1 MSIGLLT
8 STIQVLKRV
17 TDQAQPYVISFG
29 EGLTTMMDAGSEKNF
44 KHLAT
49 KKSRWQLMR
58 LSAAVCGIELC
69 YAAETAF
76 VSPILLKL
84 GVPISLMTL
93 VWCVSPLMGFIL
105 VPLLG
110 SLSDRCRLQYG
121 RRRPFILLLSAGII
135 LGLILVPNGETL
147 GEYIGDNDSHHVNRT
162 TLNTSLYD
170 AFNDTNL
177 SDTQTEQP
185 INSTL
190 DSEWHIPKIPDN
202 HVSGIVLTIFGVA
215 LLDFS
220 SDAAQSPCRAYLL
233 DISIS
238 ADHSTGL
245 TSFTVLAGLGGS
257 IGYIMGGIDWNKT
270 NFGKSFGGHTR
281 VVFTLV
287 LIAYIFCVLITVTS
301 FKEVPLDE
309 LRGGKAEQ
317 MQRKKKKKGKSKYKK
332 FVNEDTSSSES
343 EDEYRSNSQTLK
355 QSTSASYGTLDES
368 ITGSRSTKTS
378 SSIDQSVS
386 RMKSGKNR
394 EPFESSSTENS
405 TGRCKNTFGESIQ
418 GSRLGKS
425 RKSTNEDEAREI
437 LKQSINKK
445 SSRKYSLEDELIVQ
459 NGGARRISDDTG
471 LENDKTVTVT
481 SNPEASVNNI
491 VTYSTE
497 VTLKTYLLSIIHMP
511 RSIAILCL
519 TNLFCWMSL
528 VCYSL
533 YFTDF
538 VGQAIFEGDPQAP
551 MGSVKHELYDEGVRL
566 GSFGMSLYSLSCAM
580 YSLCIEKLV
589 DKFKAKK
596 IYIGGQ
602 LVYTCGMIIMA
613 LTRHRIAAVLL
624 SPSAGIMYATLFTM
638 PYLLLANYH
647 TKSQFS
653 TNPADKTVRGLGTD
667 VAVVSSMVF
676 LAQFI
681 LSAFVGTIID
691 AVGSSVAIVV
701 AAAIFSFI
709 GACCATQVM
718 YLDL

>member
-368 ITGSRSTKTS
+368 ITGSRSTKT
-378 SSIDQSVS
+378 
-386 RMKSGKNR
+386 N
-394 EPFESSSTENS
+394 
-405 TGRCKNTFGESIQ
+405 
-418 GSRLGKS
+418 
-425 RKSTNEDEAREI
+425 
-437 LKQSINKK
+437 
-445 SSRKYSLEDELIVQ
+445 
-459 NGGARRISDDTG
+459 DTG

>member
-1 MSIGLLT
+1 MTSVTMSIGLLT

-29 EGLTTMMDAGSEKNF
+29 EGLTTMMDAGSDSNF

-49 KKSRWQLMR
+49 KKTRWQLMR

-135 LGLILVPNGETL
+135 IGLILVPNGETL
-147 GEYIGDNDSHHVNRT
+147 GEYIGGEGSHRTNRT
-162 TLNTSLYD
+162 LNSSFNEIGNETSLNISNPEEMD
-170 AFNDTNL
+170 NTTSF
-177 SDTQTEQP
+177 S
-185 INSTL
+185 
-190 DSEWHIPKIPDN
+190 SEWITPKETDN
-202 HVSGIVLTIFGVA
+202 HVSGIILTIFGVA

-233 DISIS
+233 DISI
-238 ADHSTGL
+238 AEDHSAGL

-257 IGYIMGGIDWNKT
+257 IGYLMGGIDWNKT
-270 NFGKSFGGHTR
+270 NFGKTFGGHTR
-281 VVFTLV
+281 VVFTVV
-287 LIAYIFCVLITVTS
+287 LIAYIVCVLITVTS

-309 LRGGKAEQ
+309 LRGGMAEQ
-317 MQRKKKKKGKSKYKK
+317 IQRKKKKKGKSKYKK
-332 FVNEDTSSSES
+332 FVNEETSSES
-343 EDEYRSNSQTLK
+343 EDEGNSKNLN
-355 QSTSASYGTLDES
+355 QSTSTNYGALDGPKTENIS
-368 ITGSRSTKTS
+368 AKVTNFNEQSGSGVGLTKTQES
-378 SSIDQSVS
+378 DRNNASVRKTGQSKHS
-386 RMKSGKNR
+386 FAEGDIGKIR
-394 EPFESSSTENS
+394 
-405 TGRCKNTFGESIQ
+405 Q
-418 GSRLGKS
+418 
-425 RKSTNEDEAREI
+425 STNEDEAREI
-437 LKQSINKK
+437 LKQSINRK
-445 SSRKYSLEDELIVQ
+445 SSRKYSLDDETISQ
-459 NGGARRISDDTG
+459 NGGARKTSSDTG
-471 LENDKTVTVT
+471 IKNDQSAMATA
-481 SNPEASVNNI
+481 NPETQAENI
-491 VTYSTE
+491 ITYSTE

-511 RSIAILCL
+511 RSIAVLCL

-538 VGQAIFEGDPQAP
+538 VGQAIFEGDPLAP
-551 MGSVKHELYDEGVRL
+551 AGSVKHELYEAGVRL
-566 GSFGMSLYSLSCAM
+566 GSFGMSLYSISCAI

-589 DKFKAKK
+589 DRFKAKK
-596 IYIGGQ
+596 VYIGGQ
-602 LVYTCGMIIMA
+602 LVYTCGMIVMA
-613 LTRHRIAAVLL
+613 ITRHRIAAVIL

-647 TKSQFS
+647 TNSKFS
-653 TNPADKTVRGLGTD
+653 TNSADKSVRGLGTD

-701 AAAIFSFI
+701 AAAIFSFL

>member
-29 EGLTTMMDAGSEKNF
+29 EGLTTLMDAGSDTNY

-110 SLSDRCRLQYG
+110 SMSDRCRLQYG

-135 LGLILVPNGETL
+135 IGLILVPNGETL
-147 GEYIGDNDSHHVNRT
+147 GEYIGDYGTHHTNK
-162 TLNTSLYD
+162 TSLNSSLND
-170 AFNDTNL
+170 ADNDTNL
-177 SDTQTEQP
+177 DKMETEQLG
-185 INSTL
+185 NFTS
-190 DSEWHIPKIPDN
+190 SEWHIPKIPDN
-202 HVSGIVLTIFGVA
+202 HVSGIILTIFGVA

-233 DISIS
+233 DISI
-238 ADHSTGL
+238 AEDHSAGL

-257 IGYIMGGIDWNKT
+257 VGYIMGGIDWNKT

-281 VVFTLV
+281 VVFTVV
-287 LIAYIFCVLITVTS
+287 LIAYVFCVLVTVTS

-309 LRGGKAEQ
+309 LRGGRAEQ

-332 FVNEDTSSSES
+332 FVNEETSSSES
-343 EDEYRSNSQTLK
+343 EDELRGNSKNLK
-355 QSTSASYGTLDES
+355 QTMSASYGTLDE
-368 ITGSRSTKTS
+368 TKAGS
-378 SSIDQSVS
+378 SSIKGVIDHSSSGIRSSNS
-386 RMKSGKNR
+386 RENGEAAKTENKSGKGKM
-394 EPFESSSTENS
+394 PFDDSKPGSS
-405 TGRCKNTFGESIQ
+405 F
-418 GSRLGKS
+418 GKS
-425 RKSTNEDEAREI
+425 RNNTNEDEAREI
-437 LKQSINKK
+437 LKQSIDKK
-445 SSRKYSLEDELIVQ
+445 SSRKYSLDEGLMVQ
-459 NGGARRISDDTG
+459 NGGARKSSDDTG
-471 LENDKTVTVT
+471 LEKDKANVSAITESTVD
-481 SNPEASVNNI
+481 NI

-538 VGQAIFEGDPQAP
+538 VGQAIFEGDPLAP
-551 MGSVKHELYDEGVRL
+551 VGSVKHELYEAGVRL

-580 YSLCIEKLV
+580 YSLCIEKFV
-589 DKFKAKK
+589 DRFRAKK
-596 IYIGGQ
+596 VYIGGQ
-602 LVYTCGMIIMA
+602 LVYTFGMIIMA
-613 LTRHRIAAVLL
+613 ITRHRIAAVLL

-647 TKSQFS
+647 TNGQFS
-653 TNPADKTVRGLGTD
+653 TNPVDKTVRGLGTD

-701 AAAIFSFI
+701 AAAIFSFL

>member
-29 EGLTTMMDAGSEKNF
+29 EGLNTLMDAGSDTNF
-44 KHLAT
+44 KHLST

-93 VWCVSPLMGFIL
+93 VWCVSPLMGFLL

-110 SLSDRCRLQYG
+110 SLSDRCRLQFG

-135 LGLILVPNGETL
+135 IGLILVPNGETL
-147 GEYIGDNDSHHVNRT
+147 GEYIGDEASHHFNRT
-162 TLNTSLYD
+162 FNSSLYD
-170 AFNDTNL
+170 AGNDTNL
-177 SDTQTEQP
+177 DTTKIENME
-185 INSTL
+185 NSTAN
-190 DSEWHIPKIPDN
+190 SEWHIPKIPDN
-202 HVSGIVLTIFGVA
+202 HVSGIILTIFGVA

-233 DISIS
+233 DISI
-238 ADHSTGL
+238 AEDHSAGL
-245 TSFTVLAGLGGS
+245 TSFTVLAGLGGA
-257 IGYIMGGIDWNKT
+257 IGYLMGGIDWNKT

-281 VVFTLV
+281 VVFTVV

-309 LRGGKAEQ
+309 LRGGMAEQ
-317 MQRKKKKKGKSKYKK
+317 IQRKKKKKGKSKYKK
-332 FVNEDTSSSES
+332 FVNDETSSSES
-343 EDEYRSNSQTLK
+343 EDENRSNSKNLNQT
-355 QSTSASYGTLDES
+355 QSASYGTLDES
-368 ITGSRSTKTS
+368 KTGSSSVKTRSLNG
-378 SSIDQSVS
+378 QSC
-386 RMKSGKNR
+386 SGIGSTNNR
-394 EPFESSSTENS
+394 ESNEIGK
-405 TGRCKNTFGESIQ
+405 TGRKTGKCKSPLDEKDIC
-418 GSRLGKS
+418 KS
-425 RKSTNEDEAREI
+425 RKSSNEDEAREI
-437 LKQSINKK
+437 LKQSIDKK
-445 SSRKYSLEDELIVQ
+445 SSRKYSLDDEFITQ
-459 NGGARRISDDTG
+459 NVGARRTSDGSG
-471 LENDKTVTVT
+471 LQQDKTAKSTG
-481 SNPEASVNNI
+481 NPETSTENI
-491 VTYSTE
+491 ITYSTE

-538 VGQAIFEGDPQAP
+538 VGQAIFEGDPLAP
-551 MGSVKHELYDEGVRL
+551 VGSVKHELYEAGVRL
-566 GSFGMSLYSLSCAM
+566 GSFGMSLYSLSCAI

-589 DKFKAKK
+589 DRFKAKK

-613 LTRHRIAAVLL
+613 ITRHRIAAVLL

-647 TKSQFS
+647 TNSQFS
-653 TNPADKTVRGLGTD
+653 TNSMDKTVRGLGTD

-701 AAAIFSFI
+701 AAAIFSFL